1 MSSGYPNPPGA
12 LDTPEFKEWM
22 GAVVQQLLHQMDGK
36 VKGVQ
41 DELLKAI
48 QGLKAPVSSSTP
60 NPKPANTSPP
70 PISTSSRQQLPHP
83 EPFDG
88 KDKAL
93 FRPWKT
99 SVIAKVRIEGH
110 LIGDQTAQ
118 FYYVHSRL
126 RDKALQMASPYVDQC
141 VSLSSYDSS
150 DLIRYLSTIY
160 DDPNRA
166 ERALRDLNTLKQ
178 SQNATFARFLPVFEK
193 ALSEAGCLQWPDNI
207 KINHLYNTLSSD
219 LKKVLVTIS
228 LPSKY
233 PDYIRKIQEIAARF
247 ESLEKPHSN
256 SSSRKSQEPAAT
268 KDSID
273 WEPLTTQN
281 AALKK
286 ANEALKGKQAKWVSQ
301 DKLQKRRKEKRC
313 FRYG

>member
-1 MSSGYPNPPGA
+1 MSSGYPSPPGA

-48 QGLKAPVSSSTP
+48 QGLEAPVSSSSTTD
-60 NPKPANTSPP
+60 PKPVNTSPPP

-83 EPFDG
+83 EPFDR

-99 SVIAKVRIEGH
+99 SVITKVRIEGH

-118 FYYVHSRL
+118 FYYMHSRL
-126 RDKALQMASPYVDQC
+126 RDKALQITSPYVDQY
-141 VSLSSYDSS
+141 VSLSSYSPS

-166 ERALRDLNTLKQ
+166 KRALRDLNTLKQ
-178 SQNATFARFLPVFEK
+178 NQNATFARFLPLFEK
-193 ALSEAGCLQWPDNI
+193 ALSQAAGL
-207 KINHLYNTLSSD
+207 
-219 LKKVLVTIS
+219 
-228 LPSKY
+228 
-233 PDYIRKIQEIAARF
+233 
-247 ESLEKPHSN
+247 
-256 SSSRKSQEPAAT
+256 
-268 KDSID
+268 
-273 WEPLTTQN
+273 
-281 AALKK
+281 
-286 ANEALKGKQAKWVSQ
+286 
-301 DKLQKRRKEKRC
+301 
-313 FRYG
+313 